1 MSDNKVLFLLSVD
14 TEEEFDWRGE
24 FPQRDCNVEN
34 VQYLPDFQQFC
45 ESLGIRPTYLADYP
59 VVTTPASAT
68 VLRQIA
74 ASANAEIGAHL
85 HPWCNPPFAGCNSER
100 DSHVVNL
107 PPELVRQKLAQLTE
121 AINEHIGITPK
132 VFRTGR
138 WGINADV
145 MTVVSEAGF
154 EVDSSIYPFYENE
167 YFSCQNACHTP
178 YWPSSTN
185 PDEPGK
191 QRTIFEIPVTAG
203 FNRPHFRLWSKIH
216 QLLSSKALKL
226 LRPIGIAWQTR
237 ALRKLYLSP
246 ELTSTANLTTLI
258 DAALSEQQTVIH
270 MYLHSSSL
278 LPGDQSQAIEI
289 PTSKG
294 HGALIYKRIRGVI
307 EHLQSKAEVEF
318 VTLSEA
324 KLAINRSQV
333 NPNLA

>member
-1 MSDNKVLFLLSVD
+1 MKEHKVLFLLSVD
-14 TEEEFDWRGE
+14 TEEEFDWGGE

-34 VQYLPDFQQFC
+34 VQYLPVFQQFC

-85 HPWCNPPFAGCNSER
+85 HPWCNPPFAGSNSEH

-107 PPELVRQKLAQLTE
+107 PPELVKQKVAQLTQ
-121 AINEHIGITPK
+121 AINEHIGVAPK

-145 MTVVSEAGF
+145 MKVIIDAGF

-178 YWPSSTN
+178 YWPSLTN
-185 PDEPGK
+185 PDELGN

-203 FNRPHFRLWSKIH
+203 FNRPHFKFWSKIH
-216 QLLSSKALKL
+216 QLLSRKILKL
-226 LRPIGIAWQTR
+226 FRPVGIAWQTQ
-237 ALRKLYLSP
+237 ALKKLYLSP
-246 ELTSTANLTTLI
+246 ELTSTTHLTTLI
-258 DAALSEQQTVIH
+258 DAALSEHQTVIH

-278 LPGDQSQAIEI
+278 LPGDKASALDT
-289 PTSKG
+289 PTDTD
-294 HGALIYKRIRGVI
+294 HGPLIYKRIADTI
-307 EHLQSKAEVEF
+307 KHLQGKADVEF

-324 KLAINRSQV
+324 RLAITASL
-333 NPNLA
+333 PS